1 VHGPLPDR
9 VHLGRRGAHLGH
21 PALIGRARVAAARAA
36 EVPSKRAAPRP
47 RPARGHPVG
56 AAEADGSTPLIAALL
71 VAAGAALVVGLV
83 VVLRSRRAREGLYH
97 ADARVRSATRLGPA
111 EPEVFVRRFELGV
124 YVGMCL
130 GLALVFLGLVVA
142 AT

>member
-1 VHGPLPDR
+1 M
-9 VHLGRRGAHLGH
+9 
-21 PALIGRARVAAARAA
+21 VA
-36 EVPSKRAAPRP
+36 
-47 RPARGHPVG
+47 G
-56 AAEADGSTPLIAALL
+56 LL
-71 VAAGAALVVGLV
+71 VAAGVGLVVGLV

-97 ADARVRSATRLGPA
+97 ADARVRNAARLAPA
-111 EPEVFVRRFELGV
+111 QPEVFVRRFEVGI